1 MFLLRYC
8 NVDNMLLTNQLYYTL
23 ACEICGNSIRKTIM
37 LKENINSMHFSL
49 TKSTTYWS
57 KILCYPNAEQK

>member
-49 TKSTTYWS
+49 TKSTTY
-57 KILCYPNAEQK
+57 